1 MLNHLRLVATV
12 SNNFTMIGRYYM
24 RSYGHLII
32 LLTEVLARD
41 VYKTMNSLKI
51 FVTSWNNKLI
61 AMDLNTK
68 NQESIDFIRLLEEI
82 SLVNEDLYTLFLGK
96 YFSRH
101 LINAPEP
108 SWIVCNSN

>member
-1 MLNHLRLVATV
+1 MK
-12 SNNFTMIGRYYM
+12 
-24 RSYGHLII
+24 SYGHMVI

-51 FVTSWNNKLI
+51 FVTTWNNKLI
-61 AMDLNTK
+61 VMDLDTK
-68 NQESIDFIRLLEEI
+68 KQDSIDFIRLLDEI

-108 SWIVCNSN
+108 NWIICNS

>member
-24 RSYGHLII
+24 KSYGHMII

-41 VYKTMNSLKI
+41 VYKTMGSLKI
-51 FVTSWNNKLI
+51 FVNTWNNKLI
-61 AMDLNTK
+61 LMDLNSK
-68 NQESIDFIRLLEEI
+68 KQDSIDFIRLLDEI

-101 LINAPEP
+101 LINAP
-108 SWIVCNSN
+108 

>member
-24 RSYGHLII
+24 KSYGHMII

-41 VYKTMNSLKI
+41 VYKTMGSLKI
-51 FVTSWNNKLI
+51 FVNTWNNKLI
-61 AMDLNTK
+61 LMNLNSK
-68 NQESIDFIRLLEEI
+68 KQDSIDFIRLLDEI

-101 LINAPEP
+101 LINAP
-108 SWIVCNSN
+108 

>member
-1 MLNHLRLVATV
+1 MLNHLRLVASV

-24 RSYGHLII
+24 KSYGHMII

-41 VYKTMNSLKI
+41 VYKTMGSLKI
-51 FVTSWNNKLI
+51 FVNTWNNKLI
-61 AMDLNTK
+61 LMDLNSK
-68 NQESIDFIRLLEEI
+68 KQDSIDFIRLLDEI

-101 LINAPEP
+101 LINAP
-108 SWIVCNSN
+108 